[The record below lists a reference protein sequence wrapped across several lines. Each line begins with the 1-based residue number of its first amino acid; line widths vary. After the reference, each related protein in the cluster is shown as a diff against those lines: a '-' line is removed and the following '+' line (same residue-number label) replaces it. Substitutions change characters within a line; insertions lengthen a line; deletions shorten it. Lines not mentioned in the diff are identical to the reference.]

1 MQRGGPGAE
10 WSEPAA
16 PPGPAQP
23 GPAPRADMGLA
34 CRLSALGLLLSA
46 LLVCTRSQDRESV
59 FAIVGEDFT
68 FSPKVNGTIR
78 EITWMK
84 NKDKAAE
91 WEHDT
96 KSPVYYYSLA
106 ERGVLETS
114 SGNLTIKKLNIG
126 DTAEYEAQ
134 VLPVG
139 VDQLQ
144 YTKFVLAVLAPPP
157 PSALNCSVTN
167 GQIRISCE
175 IQFSKDV
182 RYSWYRD
189 DRKIDANSPVLELK
203 ENVNP
208 SEKVLCVREVSKTK
222 INNSISLSTCIP
234 ESPESLSRGRAG
246 LIAFFVLLLL
256 LLLFVGAL
264 VVLWK
269 RGLFANIH
277 RRISRKHAGYTPAD
291 PECKNPVDFEV
302 AGHQSGEAAKLEE
315 IQQDVPVSLQ
325 DSNESQAEKGS
336 HKKEGNLFHT
346 WTKKIRGNIDRVRSG
361 RTHKTGY
368 TPADPECKNPVDF
381 EVAGH
386 QSDEEKSS
394 KETKSMNQSD
404 LPSSQEK
411 TEEEKK
417 SKETES
423 TSQADNSS
431 NQEKTGEAAKLEE
444 IQQDVPVSLQDSNE
458 SQAEKGSHK
467 KEGNLFHTWT
477 KKIRGNID
485 RVRSGRTHKTDEEK
499 SSKETKSMNQSDLPS
514 SQEKTEEEKKS
525 KETEST
531 SQADNSS
538 NQEKTG
544 EAAKSEEKKQG
555 VRMSLQDSN
564 ESQAEEGEAAKSE
577 EIQQGVRTSLQDSNE
592 SQAEKEEEKN
602 SEETLSTSQADN
614 SSNEENPD
622 YENISKET
630 QKPEEEK
637 NSSLNQ

>member
-1 MQRGGPGAE
+1 
-10 WSEPAA
+10 
-16 PPGPAQP
+16 
-23 GPAPRADMGLA
+23 MGLA

-46 LLVCTRSQDRESV
+46 LLVCTCSQDHESV

-126 DTAEYEAQ
+126 DTAGYEAQ

-144 YTKFVLAVLAPPP
+144 YTKFLLAVLDPPP
-157 PSALNCSVTN
+157 PSVLNCNITN

-175 IQFSKDV
+175 IQFSKAV

-203 ENVNP
+203 GNVNP

-246 LIAFFVLLLL
+246 LIAFFVIIII
-256 LLLFVGAL
+256 LLLFMGAL

-269 RGLFANIH
+269 RGLLANIH
-277 RRISRKHAGYTPAD
+277 RQISRKHAVNTKCIVIEKNKGDISDFREESTCPLLGCYTPAD
-291 PECKNPVDFEV
+291 PGCKNTVDFEV

-315 IQQDVPVSLQ
+315 IQQD
-325 DSNESQAEKGS
+325 A
-336 HKKEGNLFHT
+336 
-346 WTKKIRGNIDRVRSG
+346 
-361 RTHKTGY
+361 
-368 TPADPECKNPVDF
+368 
-381 EVAGH
+381 
-386 QSDEEKSS
+386 
-394 KETKSMNQSD
+394 
-404 LPSSQEK
+404 
-411 TEEEKK
+411 
-417 SKETES
+417 
-423 TSQADNSS
+423 
-431 NQEKTGEAAKLEE
+431 
-444 IQQDVPVSLQDSNE
+444 PVSLQDSNE

-538 NQEKTG
+538 NQEKTD

-602 SEETLSTSQADN
+602 SEETLSKSQADN
-614 SSNEENPD
+614 SSNQENPD
-622 YENISKET
+622 YENISKEN

>member
-1 MQRGGPGAE
+1 
-10 WSEPAA
+10 
-16 PPGPAQP
+16 
-23 GPAPRADMGLA
+23 MGLA

-46 LLVCTRSQDRESV
+46 LLVCTCSQDHESV

-126 DTAEYEAQ
+126 DTAGYEAQ

-144 YTKFVLAVLAPPP
+144 YTKFLLAVLDPPP
-157 PSALNCSVTN
+157 PSVLNCNITN

-175 IQFSKDV
+175 IQFSKAV

-203 ENVNP
+203 GNVNP

-246 LIAFFVLLLL
+246 LIAFFVIIII
-256 LLLFVGAL
+256 LLLFMGAL

-269 RGLFANIH
+269 RGLLANIH
-277 RRISRKHAGYTPAD
+277 RQISRKHAGYTPAD
-291 PECKNPVDFEV
+291 PGCKN
-302 AGHQSGEAAKLEE
+302 
-315 IQQDVPVSLQ
+315 
-325 DSNESQAEKGS
+325 
-336 HKKEGNLFHT
+336 T
-346 WTKKIRGNIDRVRSG
+346 
-361 RTHKTGY
+361 
-368 TPADPECKNPVDF
+368 VDF

-444 IQQDVPVSLQDSNE
+444 IQQDAPVSLQDSNE

-538 NQEKTG
+538 NQEKTD

-602 SEETLSTSQADN
+602 SEETLSKSQADN
-614 SSNEENPD
+614 SSNQENPD
-622 YENISKET
+622 YENISKEN

>member
-1 MQRGGPGAE
+1 
-10 WSEPAA
+10 
-16 PPGPAQP
+16 
-23 GPAPRADMGLA
+23 MGLA

-46 LLVCTRSQDRESV
+46 LLVCTCSQDHESV

-126 DTAEYEAQ
+126 DTAGYEAQ

-144 YTKFVLAVLAPPP
+144 YTKFLLAVLDPPP
-157 PSALNCSVTN
+157 PSVLNCNITN

-175 IQFSKDV
+175 IQFSKAV

-203 ENVNP
+203 GNVNP

-246 LIAFFVLLLL
+246 LIAFFVIIII
-256 LLLFVGAL
+256 LLLFMGAL

-269 RGLFANIH
+269 RGLLANIH
-277 RRISRKHAGYTPAD
+277 RQISRKHAVNTKCIVIEKNKGDISDFREESTCPLLGCYTPAD
-291 PECKNPVDFEV
+291 PGCKNTVDFEV

-315 IQQDVPVSLQ
+315 IQQDAPVSLQ
-325 DSNESQAEKGS
+325 DSNESQAEK
-336 HKKEGNLFHT
+336 
-346 WTKKIRGNIDRVRSG
+346 
-361 RTHKTGY
+361 
-368 TPADPECKNPVDF
+368 
-381 EVAGH
+381 
-386 QSDEEKSS
+386 DEEKSS

-431 NQEKTGEAAKLEE
+431 NQEKT
-444 IQQDVPVSLQDSNE
+444 D
-458 SQAEKGSHK
+458 
-467 KEGNLFHTWT
+467 
-477 KKIRGNID
+477 
-485 RVRSGRTHKTDEEK
+485 
-499 SSKETKSMNQSDLPS
+499 
-514 SQEKTEEEKKS
+514 
-525 KETEST
+525 
-531 SQADNSS
+531 
-538 NQEKTG
+538 

-602 SEETLSTSQADN
+602 SEETLSKSQADN
-614 SSNEENPD
+614 SSNQENPD
-622 YENISKET
+622 YENISKEN

>member
-1 MQRGGPGAE
+1 
-10 WSEPAA
+10 
-16 PPGPAQP
+16 
-23 GPAPRADMGLA
+23 MGLA

-46 LLVCTRSQDRESV
+46 LLVCTCSQDHESV

-126 DTAEYEAQ
+126 DTAGYEAQ

-144 YTKFVLAVLAPPP
+144 YTKFLLAVLDPPP
-157 PSALNCSVTN
+157 PSVLNCNITN

-175 IQFSKDV
+175 IQFSKAV

-203 ENVNP
+203 GNVNP

-246 LIAFFVLLLL
+246 LIAFFVIIII
-256 LLLFVGAL
+256 LLLFMGAL

-269 RGLFANIH
+269 RGLLANIH
-277 RRISRKHAGYTPAD
+277 RQISRKHAGYTPAD
-291 PECKNPVDFEV
+291 PGCKNTVDFEV

-315 IQQDVPVSLQ
+315 IQQD
-325 DSNESQAEKGS
+325 A
-336 HKKEGNLFHT
+336 
-346 WTKKIRGNIDRVRSG
+346 
-361 RTHKTGY
+361 
-368 TPADPECKNPVDF
+368 
-381 EVAGH
+381 
-386 QSDEEKSS
+386 
-394 KETKSMNQSD
+394 
-404 LPSSQEK
+404 
-411 TEEEKK
+411 
-417 SKETES
+417 
-423 TSQADNSS
+423 
-431 NQEKTGEAAKLEE
+431 
-444 IQQDVPVSLQDSNE
+444 PVSLQDSNE

-538 NQEKTG
+538 NQEKTD

-602 SEETLSTSQADN
+602 SEETLSKSQADN
-614 SSNEENPD
+614 SSNQENPD
-622 YENISKET
+622 YENISKEN

>member
-386 QSDEEKSS
+386 QS
-394 KETKSMNQSD
+394 
-404 LPSSQEK
+404 
-411 TEEEKK
+411 
-417 SKETES
+417 
-423 TSQADNSS
+423 
-431 NQEKTGEAAKLEE
+431 GEAAKLEE

>member
-361 RTHKTGY
+361 RTHKT
-368 TPADPECKNPVDF
+368 
-381 EVAGH
+381 
-386 QSDEEKSS
+386 DEEKSS

>member
-1 MQRGGPGAE
+1 
-10 WSEPAA
+10 
-16 PPGPAQP
+16 
-23 GPAPRADMGLA
+23 MGLA

-46 LLVCTRSQDRESV
+46 LLVCTCSQDHESV

-126 DTAEYEAQ
+126 DTAGYEAQ

-144 YTKFVLAVLAPPP
+144 YTKFLLAVLDPPP
-157 PSALNCSVTN
+157 PSVLNCNITN

-175 IQFSKDV
+175 IQFSKAV

-203 ENVNP
+203 GNVNP

-246 LIAFFVLLLL
+246 LIAFFVIIII
-256 LLLFVGAL
+256 LLLFMGAL

-269 RGLFANIH
+269 RGLLANIH
-277 RRISRKHAGYTPAD
+277 RQISRKHAVNTKCIVIEKNKGDISDFREESTCPLLGCYTPAD
-291 PECKNPVDFEV
+291 PGCKN
-302 AGHQSGEAAKLEE
+302 
-315 IQQDVPVSLQ
+315 
-325 DSNESQAEKGS
+325 
-336 HKKEGNLFHT
+336 T
-346 WTKKIRGNIDRVRSG
+346 
-361 RTHKTGY
+361 
-368 TPADPECKNPVDF
+368 VDF

-444 IQQDVPVSLQDSNE
+444 IQQDAPVSLQDSNE

-538 NQEKTG
+538 NQEKTD

-602 SEETLSTSQADN
+602 SEETLSKSQADN
-614 SSNEENPD
+614 SSNQENPD
-622 YENISKET
+622 YENISKEN
-630 QKPEEEK
+630 QKPDLKLESETD
-637 NSSLNQ
+637 